1 MKRSLT
7 QFLAGERG
15 QMMPALTLI
24 SAIVLTMGGLS
35 IDLGHAFICK
45 RELQASAD
53 AAALAAAYA
62 LTATNATVSSVQA
75 EASLYS
81 SATGSKNANPAFN
94 TVSITTT
101 PECLTTVASW
111 GALCTGST
119 TGDNAVQVLEV
130 GTINTWFIRM
140 ASIFGVN
147 SAQTMTIEAESTA
160 AMRGSI
166 NAQYNVAIVV
176 DTTASMGNSDTDA
189 SCNNKRIYCALQGV
203 QVLLKS
209 LSPCTPASAS
219 GTCVPFDQVSLF
231 TFPNVQ
237 ASDNSKKTSYSTND
251 TTCPTSNPTIPYYST
266 PAAGAKWSAPTTG
279 GATYQITSFLSDYSS
294 TNLAGGALNA
304 SSALAIAA
312 GASGVKNCS
321 GLQTPGGDGTY
332 LAGSVYAAQSALIAA
347 QNANP
352 GSLNAMI
359 ILSDGAANTT
369 KMTSGAHN
377 GNTYPSLDY
386 QCTQSINAAK
396 AATAAGTTVYTVAY
410 GASTAKDE
418 SQCTTDPSLSPCSE
432 LQQMASTS
440 GDFYSDATASQN
452 KGQCTS
458 ASNPNLNLSQIFKQ
472 ISTQFTVTRI
482 IPNNTQ

>member
-1 MKRSLT
+1 MKRSPIR
-7 QFLAGERG
+7 FLAGERG

-62 LTATNATVSSVQA
+62 LTATNATVTSVQSA
-75 EASLYS
+75 ASQYS
-81 SATGSKNANPAFN
+81 SATGDNNANPAF
-94 TVSITTT
+94 TSVSITTT
-101 PECLTTVASW
+101 PECLSTVSSW
-111 GALCTGST
+111 GALCSGST
-119 TGDNAVQVLEV
+119 TGDNAVQVVET

-140 ASIFGVN
+140 ASIFGVS
-147 SAQTMTIEAESTA
+147 SAQTMTIKAESTA

-166 NAQYNVAIVV
+166 NSQYNVAIVI
-176 DTTASMGNSDTDA
+176 DTTNSMGQTDTDA
-189 SCNNKRIYCALQGV
+189 NCNNKRIYCALQGV
-203 QVLLKS
+203 QVLLQS
-209 LSPCTPASAS
+209 LSPCTPSSAS
-219 GTCVPFDQVSLF
+219 STCVPFDQVSLF

-251 TTCPTSNPTIPYYST
+251 TVCPTSDPTIPSYST
-266 PAAGAKWSAPTTG
+266 PASGAKWSAPATG
-279 GATYQITSFLSDYSS
+279 AATYQITSFLSDYSS
-294 TNLAGGALNA
+294 TNLAGGGLNA

-312 GASGVKNCS
+312 GASGVKNCA

-332 LAGSVYAAQSALIAA
+332 LAGSIYAAQSALIAA
-347 QNANP
+347 QSANP

-369 KMTSGAHN
+369 KMTSGKHN

-386 QCTQSINAAK
+386 QCSQSIAAAQ
-396 AATAAGTTVYTVAY
+396 AATGAGTTVYTVAY
-410 GASTAKDE
+410 GASTANNE
-418 SQCTTDPSLSPCSE
+418 TQCTTDPSLSPCSE
-432 LQQMASTS
+432 LQQMASTA
-440 GDFYSDATASQN
+440 GDFYSDATASEN

-458 ASNPNLNLSQIFKQ
+458 PANPNLNLSQIFKQ

-482 IPNNTQ
+482 IPNDTE